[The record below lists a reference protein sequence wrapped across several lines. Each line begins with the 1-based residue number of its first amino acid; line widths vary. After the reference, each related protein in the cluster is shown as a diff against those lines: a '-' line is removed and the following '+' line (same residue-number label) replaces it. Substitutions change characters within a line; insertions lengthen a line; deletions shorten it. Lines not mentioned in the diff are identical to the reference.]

1 VLGSDRVWL
10 IDLRNQMSTMLS
22 QRLAADDDAQREQ
35 AAQLRQA
42 ELEEQ
47 MTRDKA
53 AAAAAALKAKKDR
66 VAARRA
72 RGSIVL
78 ETHDLMGGGRRVEAS
93 VAQRLQALGL
103 ALADEAGFTH
113 GDVEAGSL
121 ARFLMQRCALAL
133 LPAALKLFT
142 IFQHV

>member
-1 VLGSDRVWL
+1 MLGSVRVWL

-22 QRLAADDDAQREQ
+22 RRLAADDDAQREQ

-47 MTRDKA
+47 MTRDKAA

-142 IFQHV
+142 IF